1 MWLNFKKFFTF
12 IFIQISKKTQSPEHY
27 LFRWLVLRGVIL
39 AKHCRYQN
47 STGSTQLKNWLR
59 QKNNYPDILER
70 VNYWMIFILVFLAWR
85 NLLYKSLGSK
95 NLTLC
100 KSNKN
105 EVLLNFKKFWFK
117 SYLIYIT
124 LEWFLWRCN
133 FEPKAYALHT
143 SFGTRFD
150 FQNCCRIYQ
159 IRHKMFDTVGI
170 HGHLYFG

>member
-1 MWLNFKKFFTF
+1 
-12 IFIQISKKTQSPEHY
+12 
-27 LFRWLVLRGVIL
+27 
-39 AKHCRYQN
+39 
-47 STGSTQLKNWLR
+47 
-59 QKNNYPDILER
+59 
-70 VNYWMIFILVFLAWR
+70 MIFILVLLAWR
-85 NLLYKSLGSK
+85 SLLYKSLGSK

-105 EVLLNFKKFWFK
+105 ELLLNFKKFWFK

-170 HGHLYFG
+170 HGHLYFGKNVKGFLKRILTNWGSHKLPTKVNGVESFTFC